1 MSALVRGGPANAGDR
16 AAAGSRVGAWAR
28 TWPLSAMSW
37 RVAIVFVSWAPRTLE
52 GDAYVSRET
61 RRGSVVIV
69 VKFGGTSLA
78 GTERMRA
85 SARIVAAHRR
95 DTSVVCVVSAM
106 AGVTDMLLRTAQ
118 MATSETAQTTETTG
132 TMTWR
137 QMLTELRSRHMDALT
152 GITAPMATAPLMT
165 SLASRFDALWAR
177 LESDLAVLI
186 AGTDLQSDAASAH
199 AVAAFSGWGERLSVA
214 LFSAALAAED
224 VLAEP
229 FDGEPVVMVRRAG
242 TEATERDQDVPW
254 ERLAPS
260 VAATRAASARRIKD
274 GIAAGAVPVLP
285 GYIGRTPG
293 GWVTT
298 LGRNGSDASA
308 ATLAAALDA
317 DAMYLYSDVP
327 GVLRA
332 DPRAVPDA
340 ELLPAL
346 TYADAAEISADG
358 AKVIHPDT
366 VRPLAAAGIPLRLR
380 SSFTPE
386 APGTDIGTEAL
397 VSAVHQHR
405 EAWLVAARPLSPAS
419 PLFHSPSEWLPGL
432 VEVTAVFLRHADF
445 AATEDDWLL
454 GDPPEDVRGGISRP
468 PTGRFSGALELLASE
483 PRPVGLALTQRR
495 ISVAVP
501 MEECAATQQRLYNVL
516 MRATMRNHEQ
526 TGGDIL
532 AAVDASGASDDEMS
546 GGERRRTS

>member
-1 MSALVRGGPANAGDR
+1 M
-16 AAAGSRVGAWAR
+16 
-28 TWPLSAMSW
+28 
-37 RVAIVFVSWAPRTLE
+37 
-52 GDAYVSRET
+52 
-61 RRGSVVIV
+61 IV

-85 SARIVAAHRR
+85 AARIVAAYRR

-132 TMTWR
+132 MMTWR
-137 QMLTELRSRHMDALT
+137 QMLTELRTRHMETLT
-152 GITAPMATAPLMT
+152 GIITSMALAPLMT
-165 SLASRFDALWAR
+165 SLTSLTSRFDALWTR
-177 LESDLAVLI
+177 LEADLAVLI
-186 AGTDLQSDAASAH
+186 DGAGADLQSEAASAH
-199 AVAAFSGWGERLSVA
+199 AVAAFSGWGEQLSVA
-214 LFSAALAAED
+214 LFTAALAAED
-224 VLAEP
+224 VVSEP
-229 FDGEPVVMVRRAG
+229 FDGEPVVMARRAG
-242 TEATERDQDVPW
+242 ADGQERDQDVPW
-254 ERLAPS
+254 EQLAAS
-260 VAATRAASARRIKD
+260 VAATRAASARQIEHR
-274 GIAAGAVPVLP
+274 IAAGAVPVVP

-293 GWVTT
+293 GLVTT

-308 ATLAAALDA
+308 ATLAAALHA

-380 SSFTPE
+380 SSFTPD

-397 VSAVHQHR
+397 VSAIHQHR
-405 EAWLVAARPLSPAS
+405 EAWVVAARPVTPAS

-432 VEVTAVFLRHADF
+432 VEVTAVFLRHADL
-445 AATEDDWLL
+445 AAAEDDWLL
-454 GDPPEDVRGGISRP
+454 GDAPDTVRGGIAHAP
-468 PTGRFSGALELLASE
+468 AGRFSGALELLASE

-501 MEECAATQQRLYNVL
+501 MEESAATQQRLYNVL
-516 MRATMRNHEQ
+516 MRVTMRNHEQ

-532 AAVDASGASDDEMS
+532 AAVEAVGASDDEMR